1 MKAQPDT
8 LKVTLYVHAQK
19 RFDGS
24 IAYSVYTHKFK
35 ATDGMGFPVAE
46 HQLELPVPS
55 ISKFDLVQAEIDSL
69 RAEQNKILADAT
81 AKTRLLEDQIQA
93 LLCLEGKVISKDDEA
108 LPY

>member
-1 MKAQPDT
+1 MKAQPET

-19 RFDGS
+19 QFDGS

-46 HQLELPVPS
+46 HQLELPAPLV
-55 ISKFDLVQAEIDSL
+55 SKFDLVQAEIDSL

-81 AKTRLLEDQIQA
+81 AKTGLLEDQIQA
-93 LLCLEGKVISKDDEA
+93 LLCLEGEVISKEDEEI
-108 LPY
+108 PY

>member
-8 LKVTLYVHAQK
+8 LSVTLYVHAQK

-24 IAYSVYTHKFK
+24 IAYSVFTHKFK

-46 HQLELPVPS
+46 YQFELPVPA

-69 RAEQNKILADAT
+69 RAEQNKILADAEV
-81 AKTRLLEDQIQA
+81 KSGLLEDRIQA

>member
-8 LKVTLYVHAQK
+8 LKITLYIHAQK

-46 HQLELPVPS
+46 HQLELPAPS
-55 ISKFDLVQAEIDSL
+55 VSKFDLVQAEIDSL
-69 RAEQNKILADAT
+69 RTEQNKILADAT